1 MAPGRV
7 NQAWMPNS
15 NTTPNLP
22 ASHPHNLNSGS
33 AMVPNPLGALSSAPV
48 TAPSSVEN
56 NAMMVMANEKKLSSA
71 ATTNI
76 QDEKQRKKITYALPN
91 QCMEQG
97 HFYVVL
103 GEDVDVSSGR
113 YKILSLLGQGTFGKV
128 VEAWDRK
135 RKQYCAVKI
144 VRNVPKYTRDA
155 AVEVQYM
162 QRLASADPSDRYTFV
177 KPWKHFLNDQG
188 HMCIVMPKFGPC
200 LLDFLQKFGPM
211 SLHHIADVAHQM
223 ALGLNFLHNEVRLM
237 HTDLKPENILLERAD
252 YTTTTPHLKIRMCD
266 LGGCTDERHTK
277 YAIVSTRHYRA
288 PEVLLGL
295 GWMYGADMWSTGCIL
310 YEMFTGRLLFDTHDN
325 LEHLHMMSRSLGPVP
340 QEWANECYE
349 EAKALYHNGQMKP
362 VPSSSTSKLGKIRP
376 LREVVKDEHLLSLL
390 QGLLCY
396 DKNRRMTPQQ
406 MLAHPFITK
415 YASTKAPSL

>member
-1 MAPGRV
+1 MMSQRSVLAPGKV
-7 NQAWMPNS
+7 NQAW
-15 NTTPNLP
+15 
-22 ASHPHNLNSGS
+22 GEI
-33 AMVPNPLGALSSAPV
+33 PLVSSAHLGPT
-48 TAPSSVEN
+48 TAPSSVERAKASVSN
-56 NAMMVMANEKKLSSA
+56 KAYLTTSTTTKDTTASS
-71 ATTNI
+71 NS
-76 QDEKQRKKITYALPN
+76 QRKKITYALPG

-103 GEDVDVSSGR
+103 GEDVDVSTAR

-162 QRLASADPSDRYTFV
+162 QRVASADPSDRQPLV

-211 SLHHIADVAHQM
+211 SLTHIADVAYQL
-223 ALGLNFLHNEVRLM
+223 ASGLSFLHNEMRLM
-237 HTDLKPENILLERAD
+237 HTDLKPENILLERGD
-252 YTTTTPHLKIRMCD
+252 FTPTTSSIKVRMCD

-288 PEVLLGL
+288 PEVVIGA
-295 GWMYGADMWSTGCIL
+295 GWMYGVDMWSVGCIL
-310 YEMFTGRLLFDTHDN
+310 AELFTGRLLFDTHDN
-325 LEHLHMMSRSLGPVP
+325 LEHLHLMNRILGPVP
-340 QEWANECYE
+340 SEWSSECND
-349 EAKALYHNGQMKP
+349 EAKAFFMNPPMSSLKP
-362 VPSSSTSKLGKIRP
+362 ADASSATKLSKARP
-376 LREVVKDEHLLSLL
+376 LREIIKDDLLLNLL

-396 DKNRRMTPQQ
+396 DKNKRMSPQQ
-406 MLAHPFITK
+406 MMLHPFITK
-415 YASTKAPSL
+415 YSTLARMDV